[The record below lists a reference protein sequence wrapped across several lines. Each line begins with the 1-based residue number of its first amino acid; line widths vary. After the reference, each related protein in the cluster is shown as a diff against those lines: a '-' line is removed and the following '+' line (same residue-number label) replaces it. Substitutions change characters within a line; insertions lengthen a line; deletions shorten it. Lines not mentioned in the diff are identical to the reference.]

1 MNAVAMLVFDS
12 TDAQFQLTKAAVMSV
27 LNQDIPVHFWIVDN
41 GSTYEPTREWL
52 DDIAEKN
59 RHRVITIHNSINL
72 SPVLATNE
80 LFDHIFRTI
89 DCDYVLGCPNDI
101 SLPTDFYA
109 QLLKWPR
116 GIVTAS
122 MTDVKPLSPEHVG
135 VQHEVFAVSEC
146 TPLAVALIRRWAW
159 QALVD
164 KDEFFLDPR
173 YEFYCSDCDLA
184 LRMAACGIRGI
195 QLSIPYYH
203 FCSASHRLAA
213 DGVGK
218 SITDRADIDRE
229 VFLQKW
235 GFGVSDEA
243 YGIACG
249 NINFRGESK

>member
-1 MNAVAMLVFDS
+1 MNAVAMLCFDT
-12 TDAQFQLTKAAVMSV
+12 TDAQFELTKAAVMSV
-27 LNQDIPVHFWIVDN
+27 LNQDIPVNLWIVDN
-41 GSTYEPTREWL
+41 GSTYEPTTKWLREL
-52 DDIAEKN
+52 GANPPD
-59 RHRVITIHNSINL
+59 RVLVIRNTDNE
-72 SPVLATNE
+72 SPVRVTNRIFKY
-80 LFDHIFRTI
+80 LFERG
-89 DCDYVLGCPNDI
+89 DCDYVLGIPNDI
-101 SLPTDFYA
+101 ELPTDFYA
-109 QLLKWPR
+109 HTLKWHR

-135 VQHEVFAVSEC
+135 VQREVFAVSEC

-159 QALVD
+159 QALVA
-164 KDEFFLDPR
+164 KDGFFLDPR

-229 VFLQKW
+229 VFRQKW
-235 GFGVSDEA
+235 NFGVSDDA

-249 NINFRGESK
+249 NINFRGEGK

>member
-12 TDAQFQLTKAAVMSV
+12 TDEQFQLTKAAVMSV
-27 LNQDIPVHFWIVDN
+27 LNQDIPVNLWIVDN
-41 GSTYEPTREWL
+41 GSTYEPTKEWL
-52 DDIAEKN
+52 IGIAIRCHQRIQIIRNPEN
-59 RHRVITIHNSINL
+59 Q
-72 SPVLATNE
+72 SPVRVTNR
-80 LFDHIFRTI
+80 LFGYLFSKD
-89 DCDYVLGCPNDI
+89 DCEYILGVPNDVE
-101 SLPTDFYA
+101 LPPNFYS
-109 QLLKWPR
+109 QLLKCPR

-122 MTDVKPLSPEHVG
+122 MTQDREAVHHDGGS
-135 VQHEVFAVSEC
+135 HEAFAVSEC
-146 TPLAVALIRRWAW
+146 TPLAVGLIRKWAHD
-159 QALVD
+159 ALVA
-164 KDEFFLDPR
+164 KDGFFLDPR
-173 YEFYCSDCDLA
+173 FEFYCSDCDLA

-195 QLSIPYYH
+195 QLSIPYWH

-229 VFLQKW
+229 VFRQKW